1 MSFSLYQFLKQ
12 RYSIQADPTSRSSN
26 GTITSNQVHH
36 FDAHHDNVE
45 LHKIEN
51 LIMKINHDS
60 QIHELRK
67 EMIGMKEF
75 LRNEIK
81 KELLNMHENLAKSH
95 QNKK

>member
-51 LIMKINHDS
+51 LSIISNHNT
-60 QIHELRK
+60 QIQELRK
-67 EMIGMKEF
+67 EMMGMKEF
-75 LRNEIK
+75 LKNEMKMEI
-81 KELLNMHENLAKSH
+81 LNMQENLANFH